1 MKPLGPGNMYTVR
14 IYIYIY
20 IFLQQANPFC
30 TGKNLNSAN
39 IKIKLLKILGM

>member
-14 IYIYIY
+14 IYIYI
-20 IFLQQANPFC
+20 FLQHANPFC